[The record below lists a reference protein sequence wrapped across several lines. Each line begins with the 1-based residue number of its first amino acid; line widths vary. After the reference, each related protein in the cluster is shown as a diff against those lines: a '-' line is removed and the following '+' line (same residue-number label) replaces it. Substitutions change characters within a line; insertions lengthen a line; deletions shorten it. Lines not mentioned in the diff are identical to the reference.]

1 MPAKQILRRSVHKS
15 EKFLPIS
22 PRKKPTLIGTFAN
35 KFNLRVAACNKSGS
49 KKNELREE
57 KEEWI
62 ENLLERPD
70 IAYTTPGR
78 RDTIYIGIDG
88 GKREYKQKRHILWK
102 LRDLLS
108 PMRIFLHSQKLLSM
122 NSHFAEC
129 TTP

>member
-1 MPAKQILRRSVHKS
+1 MRRSVHKT
-15 EKFLPIS
+15 EKFLPFS

-35 KFNLRVAACNKSGS
+35 KSNVAACNKSGN
-49 KKNELREE
+49 KKNELREQ

-62 ENLLERPD
+62 ENLIERSD
-70 IAYTTPGR
+70 IAYATPGR

-88 GKREYKQKRHILWK
+88 GKREYKQKRHLLWK